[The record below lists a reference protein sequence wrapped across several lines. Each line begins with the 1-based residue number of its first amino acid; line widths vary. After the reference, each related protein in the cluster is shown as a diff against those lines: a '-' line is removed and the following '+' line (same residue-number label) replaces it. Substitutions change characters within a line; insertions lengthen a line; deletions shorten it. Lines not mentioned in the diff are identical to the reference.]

1 MILLIQENNKM
12 KLADTSVAK
21 VVSAVAVFG
30 MVMAYC
36 YVCIKTSSLVDIPQ
50 SYVIVLGLLL
60 SIEAVPQIK
69 KKLDEKQNKTYDGK

>member
-1 MILLIQENNKM
+1 MILLIQENKM